1 MPIMAAWPLCRYG
14 AKEYGIA
21 GLGQAARERDP
32 RLRSISAIKDGAM
45 ARETVRSTTPALQVR
60 STSHE
65 QTRRLGAALGE
76 LLAAGDVVL
85 LSGELGAGKTAFAQ
99 GIGAGLGVAG
109 TINSP
114 TFTIVK
120 EYAGRLPLYHF
131 DLYRIE
137 EPDELFALGF
147 DDVFG
152 GEGVAVVEWA
162 ERGEDEEMGAAWPE
176 CWLRVELRATAPNER
191 TLRVTAAGARGHE
204 LLATFAETGVAET
217 GVAETGVAE
226 TGRENREDA

>member
-14 AKEYGIA
+14 ARENGIA
-21 GLGQAARERDP
+21 VLDQAARERDP
-32 RLRSISAIKDGAM
+32 RMRSMSAIKDGAM
-45 ARETVRSTTPALQVR
+45 ARETAHSTAPAVEVRSA
-60 STSHE
+60 SYE

-76 LLAAGDVVL
+76 LLAAGDIVL
-85 LSGELGAGKTAFAQ
+85 LSGELGAGKTALAQ

-120 EYAGRLPLYHF
+120 EYTGRLPLYHF

-137 EPDELFALGF
+137 EPDELFVLGF
-147 DDVFG
+147 EDVFG

-176 CWLRVELRATAPNER
+176 RWLRVELRATAPDER
-191 TLRVTAAGARGHE
+191 TLRVTAAGARGRE
-204 LLATFAETGVAET
+204 LLAAFAVAVRGQET
-217 GVAETGVAE
+217 VAETGVAE
-226 TGRENREDA
+226 TGREDA